1 MQTEVVHVL
10 VSWAWRI
17 QSSSGSCSSSARVPN
32 PPGTTR
38 MSGLGTS
45 SSDASATS
53 ESVSDSLRT
62 GPASSAT
69 KIVSVSGTLFS
80 TSCGPVMS
88 RAVKRS

>member
-1 MQTEVVHVL
+1 M
-10 VSWAWRI
+10 
-17 QSSSGSCSSSARVPN
+17 PY

-45 SSDASATS
+45 AIEASATRD
-53 ESVSDSLRT
+53 SVSDSLRT

-69 KIVSVSGTLFS
+69 KIVSVAGTLFS

-88 RAVKRS
+88 RAVKRSNSR